1 MNYQESFI
9 NYLQYEKRFSPHTIT
24 AYKNDLGQFVQF
36 STEVI
41 GEFNVNRVDSKFVRE
56 WVIYLM
62 EGGCTPRSVNRKIS
76 TLKSFFKYLMKQG
89 AAGNNPA
96 TGIPLP
102 KIRKKLPN
110 FVEEENL
117 NHLLDDG
124 FFGQSF
130 EELRNKLIITL
141 LYGTG
146 IRRAELVNLKIIDL
160 NRTECLM
167 KVLGKRQKERIIP
180 YPRSLESEIDSYLI
194 VRETIDKTNS
204 GYLLLTETGEK
215 VYDKLIY
222 RVVKENLS
230 KVTLLEKRSP
240 HVLRHS
246 YATHLMN
253 RGADLNAVKELL
265 GHSNLTATQVY
276 THTTFEKLQRIYKQT
291 HPRG

>member
-1 MNYQESFI
+1 
-9 NYLQYEKRFSPHTIT
+9 
-24 AYKNDLGQFVQF
+24 
-36 STEVI
+36 
-41 GEFNVNRVDSKFVRE
+41 
-56 WVIYLM
+56 
-62 EGGCTPRSVNRKIS
+62 
-76 TLKSFFKYLMKQG
+76 
-89 AAGNNPA
+89 
-96 TGIPLP
+96 
-102 KIRKKLPN
+102 
-110 FVEEENL
+110 
-117 NHLLDDG
+117 
-124 FFGQSF
+124 
-130 EELRNKLIITL
+130 
-141 LYGTG
+141 
-146 IRRAELVNLKIIDL
+146 
-160 NRTECLM
+160 M